1 MAPIGI
7 RITSRRARC
16 STEGVFNSGLR
27 RYDAGTAAHAW
38 RPEWV
43 CYYFIN
49 DAAPPSFVVDVSAHY
64 EQKRRALR
72 CHVSQFKVPVSDG
85 VETRLTSPLFE
96 QLVESRDAQ
105 FGALAGVAVRRRRG
119 RARSDGAAEPVQE
132 PYVSAE
138 RRTPNPN
145 PNPEPRTLNPEPSM
159 NIGIIC
165 YASVGGSGIVATELA
180 KALADRG
187 HQVHLVSTDP
197 PFRLGDYQAGLVFHQ
212 VNTPSYPLFREPQY
226 VLSLANKVVQVAREY
241 PLQIIHA
248 HYAIPHAT
256 AALLSKQV
264 LESGGHPVPRVV
276 TTLHGTD
283 ITLVGSD
290 PSFSEIVAYS
300 IETSDGVTAVSE
312 SLRAATRRELG
323 VRRDIEV
330 IPNCL
335 DCEIYRRRSVP
346 GLRQRFA
353 PDEATKLVIHVSNF
367 RPVKRIDAV
376 MEVFA
381 RISRAVP
388 ARLLLVGDGPELGTA
403 YRLGRELNIAPLVEM
418 LGAQE
423 DVIPLLSA
431 SDVFLLPSAQESFG
445 LAALEA
451 MACEVPVVAS
461 NVGGLP
467 EVIEH
472 GVTGFLHDHDRSR
485 RHGRER
491 DRAPHRRGPAPP
503 RGECG
508 PHEGPAR
515 SSASTA
521 SCRCTSATTSAC
533 SGRGPSAAWRR

>member
-1 MAPIGI
+1 
-7 RITSRRARC
+7 
-16 STEGVFNSGLR
+16 
-27 RYDAGTAAHAW
+27 
-38 RPEWV
+38 
-43 CYYFIN
+43 
-49 DAAPPSFVVDVSAHY
+49 
-64 EQKRRALR
+64 
-72 CHVSQFKVPVSDG
+72 
-85 VETRLTSPLFE
+85 
-96 QLVESRDAQ
+96 
-105 FGALAGVAVRRRRG
+105 
-119 RARSDGAAEPVQE
+119 
-132 PYVSAE
+132 
-138 RRTPNPN
+138 
-145 PNPEPRTLNPEPSM
+145 M

-226 VLSLANKVVQVAREY
+226 VLSLANKVVQVAREFR
-241 PLQIIHA
+241 LEVVHA

-256 AALLSKQV
+256 AALLARQV
-264 LESGGHPVPRVV
+264 LEASGHAVPRVV

-300 IETSDGVTAVSE
+300 IETSNGVTAVSQ
-312 SLRAATRRELG
+312 SLREATRRELN

-335 DCEIYRRRSVP
+335 DCGIYRRREVP
-346 GLRQRFA
+346 GLRKRFA
-353 PDEATKLVIHVSNF
+353 ADDATRLVIHISNF

-403 YRLGRELNIAPLVEM
+403 YRLSRELDIAPLVET

-431 SDVFLLPSAQESFG
+431 ADLFLLPSAQESFG

-451 MACEVPVVAS
+451 MACDVPVVAS

-467 EVIEH
+467 EVISH
-472 GVTGFLHDHDRSR
+472 GVSGFLRDPGDLDGMSGDAIALLTDPVLHRTIADAARARVRDEFCVDRVVPMY
-485 RHGRER
+485 ER
-491 DRAPHRRGPAPP
+491 YYERVLAG
-503 RGECG
+503 
-508 PHEGPAR
+508 
-515 SSASTA
+515 
-521 SCRCTSATTSAC
+521 
-533 SGRGPSAAWRR
+533 